1 MAGLPP
7 KVRVELVPLT
17 VLLMVVVPL
26 KVNVEPVPLTL
37 PLPGSELSPIVVSP
51 LNVIAEPEPV
61 ETPPSIVAVLL
72 YVTVELVPVATFPV
86 TVAGPLL
93 TALPTSSTVVSLMP
107 RIPPDHVAP
116 APTVQ
121 LVTPWGSDILARVGS
136 TKTKK

>member
-1 MAGLPP
+1 MRISDWSSEVCSSDLLPMAVLPP

-37 PLPGSELSPIVVSP
+37 PLPGSALSPIVVSL

-61 ETPPSIVAVLL
+61 ETQPSLVAVLF
-72 YVTVELVPVATFPV
+72 YVTVELVPVAPFSV

-93 TALPTSSTVVSLMP
+93 LVSAAVRQKGRP
-107 RIPPDHVAP
+107 
-116 APTVQ
+116 
-121 LVTPWGSDILARVGS
+121 
-136 TKTKK
+136 